1 MIFTAGC
8 GVKESGRRKKRCER
22 RLTDMTK
29 EQLAEGIRL
38 VASAIAVRGTDEA
51 LQEVGRLI
59 VRIRKAVRSGALK
72 HHVVYW
78 VLQDL
83 HDAQRLLRLGD
94 ATTAL
99 LYIQSA
105 ARWWHTYGG

>member
-1 MIFTAGC
+1 
-8 GVKESGRRKKRCER
+8 
-22 RLTDMTK
+22 MTK
-29 EQLAEGIRL
+29 EQLAEEIRL
-38 VASAIAVRGTDEA
+38 VGSAIALKSTEEA
-51 LQEVGRLI
+51 LREVGRLI
-59 VRIRKAVRSGALK
+59 VRIRRAVRSGALR

-99 LYIQSA
+99 LFVQSA
-105 ARWWHTYGG
+105 ARWWHNYGG